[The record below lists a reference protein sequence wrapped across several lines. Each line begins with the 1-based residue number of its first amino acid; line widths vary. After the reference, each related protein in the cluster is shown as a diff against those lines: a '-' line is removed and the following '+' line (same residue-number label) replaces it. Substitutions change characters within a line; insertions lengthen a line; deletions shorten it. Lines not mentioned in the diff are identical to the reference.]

1 LDICDAHIVFHY
13 YAHVYSQKKGNIMF
27 PQAALDGQLNTW
39 LDAFGPFLFYLIVWG
54 LVFVGTGFFVGAFV
68 PFVTG
73 DSLLFAA
80 GLIAAT
86 TSNVNIAILVTGV
99 GIAAFFGDQV
109 GFVLGRH
116 YGRPYLKKR
125 GGKKTQ
131 AAIKRTEI
139 FYKKYGWWAVV
150 VARFMPWARVISPA
164 VAGIGGMNYYKF
176 LSSNFLG
183 AITWGV
189 GITLTGF
196 YAATIPAVKSGAYA
210 IATFFIVGSIVAGL
224 RTWLADRN
232 VKS

>member
-1 LDICDAHIVFHY
+1 
-13 YAHVYSQKKGNIMF
+13 MF